1 MTITHFGRIL
11 KFLGIVMAAN
21 EFNLLVKRFAKDN
34 YTVNYVAFVKAVDE
48 AQDYMDRHGMLDLA
62 GV

>member
-1 MTITHFGRIL
+1 MTFAHFGRIL
-11 KFLGIVMAAN
+11 KFLGIVMASD

-34 YTVNYVAFVKAVDE
+34 YTVNYIAFLKAIDE
-48 AQDYMDRHGMLDLA
+48 AQDYMDQHGMLDLA